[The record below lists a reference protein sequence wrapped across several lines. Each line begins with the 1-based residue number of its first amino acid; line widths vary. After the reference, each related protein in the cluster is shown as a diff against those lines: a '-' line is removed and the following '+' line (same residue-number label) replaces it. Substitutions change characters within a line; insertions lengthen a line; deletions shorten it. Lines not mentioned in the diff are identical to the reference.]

1 MISAVEPDE
10 PASKFQQRDNAHAG
24 IGARVSRDQCAAM
37 TSSDPT
43 KNPEFQKV
51 VRHFLTTP
59 PKPHKPIG
67 KKKASLK
74 SKSGAGRKGK

>member
-1 MISAVEPDE
+1 MAVDSCLLA
-10 PASKFQQRDNAHAG
+10 ASSLPMVKVVVLVAVVAFM
-24 IGARVSRDQCAAM
+24 SK
-37 TSSDPT
+37 SDPT
-43 KNPEFQKV
+43 QDPEFQKV

-74 SKSGAGRKGK
+74 SKSGARRKGK

>member
-1 MISAVEPDE
+1 
-10 PASKFQQRDNAHAG
+10 
-24 IGARVSRDQCAAM
+24 M